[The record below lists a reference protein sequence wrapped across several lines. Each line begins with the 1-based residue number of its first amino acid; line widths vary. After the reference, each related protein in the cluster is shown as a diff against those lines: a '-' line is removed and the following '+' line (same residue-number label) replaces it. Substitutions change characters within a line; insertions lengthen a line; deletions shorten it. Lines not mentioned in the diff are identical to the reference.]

1 MIDMH
6 MFISTTPQFQET
18 SENLS
23 LFQTPGTQSHEAI
36 TSSLGQK
43 KIRLEGVRTVWPF
56 WLFFAGVVIFV
67 GKPTEHD

>member
-1 MIDMH
+1 MKVDMIDMH

-43 KIRLEGVRTVWPF
+43 KYVWKEFEPFGHFGCFSLES
-56 WLFFAGVVIFV
+56 
-67 GKPTEHD
+67 